1 MSIDL
6 TVIILTRNEERHIA
20 RAIASLGG
28 LARAIVVIDS
38 GSTDDTCAIAAAAGA
53 TVLSHP
59 FTTHARQF
67 NWALDHAEITTG
79 WIMRLDA
86 DEVLEPPLVGE
97 LPTLLTALPDT
108 VTGVE
113 IDRKHIFMGRWIRH
127 GGRFPVRLLRIWR
140 TGRARVEDRWMD
152 EHVVLDSGETVRAR
166 GCFADHNLQ
175 DLTFFTHKHN
185 DYATREAIDVLMR
198 RHGLIASPFPVASS
212 LSRQASVKRWI
223 KVNVYN
229 RMPFWL
235 SAPIYF
241 SFRFIIQ
248 GGFRD
253 GREGLIYHVL
263 QGFWYRFL
271 VGAKILEFDRAMHGA
286 QSPLDRVDILSAV
299 SGHMID
305 HPQRVSGSA
314 AGLPR

>member
-1 MSIDL
+1 MSVDL

-20 RAIASLGG
+20 RAIASLAG
-28 LARAIVVIDS
+28 LARTIVVIDS
-38 GSTDDTCAIAAAAGA
+38 GSTDATCSIAAAAGA
-53 TVLSHP
+53 TILAHP

-67 NWALDHAEITTG
+67 NWALDHAEIKTG

-86 DEVLEPPLVGE
+86 DEILEPSLVGE
-97 LPTLLTALPDT
+97 LATLLTTLPET

-140 TGRARVEDRWMD
+140 TGRGRVEDRWMD
-152 EHVVLDSGETVRAR
+152 EHVVLDGGETVCAR
-166 GCFADHNLQ
+166 GRFADHNLQ
-175 DLTFFTHKHN
+175 DLTLFTRKHN
-185 DYATREAIDVLMR
+185 DYATREAIDVLMH
-198 RHGLIASPFPVASS
+198 RHGLMTSTLPIGSS

-235 SAPIYF
+235 SASMYF

-253 GREGLIYHVL
+253 GREGLVYHIL

-286 QSPLDRVDILSAV
+286 RSPAERADILSAI
-299 SGHMID
+299 SGHMITPPK
-305 HPQRVSGSA
+305 HIPASA